1 MATITHARE
10 AVVQTLYAKELGNE
24 KAVEQFD
31 ELLKERKIKGS
42 KAEFAKKLL
51 NGVLEHMDEIDEII
65 KNHLID
71 WSFDRLDKVDK
82 QILRVGVYELKY
94 TDTPFQIII
103 DEAVKIAKHFS
114 EDKSKS
120 FVNGILDRVAKE
132 IRVVESEQSQS
143 QSHQ

>member
-10 AVVQTLYAKELGNE
+10 AVVQTLYALEQGND

-31 ELLKERKIKGS
+31 ELLKEKKIKNQ

-51 NGVLEHMDEIDEII
+51 KGVLEHKDEIDKII
-65 KNHLID
+65 KDHLID
-71 WSFDRLDKVDK
+71 WDFDRLDKIDK

-103 DEAVKIAKHFS
+103 DEAVKIAKNFS
-114 EDKSKS
+114 EDKAKS
-120 FVNGILDRVAKE
+120 FINGILDRVAKE
-132 IRVVESEQSQS
+132 IRV
-143 QSHQ
+143 

>member
-10 AVVQTLYAKELGNE
+10 AVVQTLYALEAGNDDAI
-24 KAVEQFD
+24 KQFD

-51 NGVLEHMDEIDEII
+51 KGILEHKDEIDEII

-71 WSFDRLDKVDK
+71 WSFDRLDKIDK
-82 QILRVGVYELKY
+82 QILRLGIYEIKY
-94 TDTPFQIII
+94 TDTPYQIII
-103 DEAVKIAKHFS
+103 DEAVKIAKNFS

-120 FVNGILDRVAKE
+120 FINGILDRVAKE
-132 IRVVESEQSQS
+132 IRK
-143 QSHQ
+143 